1 MLRDQRRRIWIGFE
15 LGDDVGPHATL
26 DVVRSADEVQDLPA
40 LIVHHRCAVDLEPA
54 VIVSLDR
61 EKNDVTPRRIRQSVG
76 TPFAHEPR
84 GKRRMIR
91 LRDEQLAI
99 SVRPDNHRLA
109 LARESEDEQ
118 FIVVRAASETR
129 SA

>member
-1 MLRDQRRRIWIGFE
+1 MKSGSSRSHRR
-15 LGDDVGPHATL
+15 PS
-26 DVVRSADEVQDLPA
+26 VRSRPRAS
-40 LIVHHRCAVDLEPA
+40 R
-54 VIVSLDR
+54 IVSLDR

-91 LRDEQLAI
+91 LCDEQLAI

-109 LARESEDEQ
+109 LARGSEDEQ
-118 FIVVRAASETR
+118 FIVVRAASGTQKARAPSSSKACGVNGSLEIEHFVDSHSHR
-129 SA
+129 CAA